1 MSPCLLSS
9 KEVRAESV
17 EYKNSKRKITVFD
30 QSSLNFNDLPLIF
43 NVHLYGAVKQVFSFF
58 SSEVWFL
65 IFRCDI
71 PFDDNLLVELYFY
84 FFGVIFRHDW
94 FGMCTPSCNL
104 LMYHFKPTSRAT
116 FIKNNL
122 WNNYG

>member
-1 MSPCLLSS
+1 MSLRLLNS

-17 EYKNSKRKITVFD
+17 EYENSKRKITVFQ
-30 QSSLNFNDLPLIF
+30 QSSLNFNHLPLIL
-43 NVHLYGAVKQVFSFF
+43 NVHLYGAVKQVLPFF

-71 PFDDNLLVELYFY
+71 SFDNNLLVELYFY
-84 FFGVIFRHDW
+84 FFSVIFRHDW

-104 LMYHFKPTSRAT
+104 LMYQFKPTSRAT
-116 FIKNNL
+116 FIKK
-122 WNNYG
+122 